1 MAAPVSAAGVESDW
15 AQRDERRMLHAVY
28 RVGDMDATIKFYKE
42 CLGMQLL
49 RYRDLPEVG
58 GGAPRLRVR
67 LCCAVLEA
75 PAEQE

>member
-1 MAAPVSAAGVESDW
+1 MLHCSMAAPVRAAAEGNDW

-49 RYRDLPEVG
+49 RYRDLPEVCVWEH
-58 GGAPRLRVR
+58 GATALRLR
-67 LCCAVLEA
+67 C
-75 PAEQE
+75 